1 MSYDILYTPEFEKEI
16 KRLFKKYPSLKT
28 DLYILLSSL
37 AANPMQGKTLGNH
50 CYKIRLAI
58 SSKRTGKSGG
68 ARVVTFV
75 RIINKEVVLI
85 SIYDKSQ
92 QQTISDT
99 EIKARLNK
107 FIGK

>member
-1 MSYDILYTPEFEKEI
+1 MSYDILYTPAFEKET
-16 KRLFKKYPSLKT
+16 KRLLKKYPSLKT
-28 DLYILLSSL
+28 DLSILLSSL
-37 AANPMQGKTLGNH
+37 AANPLQGISLGNH
-50 CYKIRLAI
+50 CYKLRLAI
-58 SSKRTGKSGG
+58 SCKKAGKSRG
-68 ARVVTFV
+68 ARIITFV
-75 RIINKEVVLI
+75 HIINKEVVLI